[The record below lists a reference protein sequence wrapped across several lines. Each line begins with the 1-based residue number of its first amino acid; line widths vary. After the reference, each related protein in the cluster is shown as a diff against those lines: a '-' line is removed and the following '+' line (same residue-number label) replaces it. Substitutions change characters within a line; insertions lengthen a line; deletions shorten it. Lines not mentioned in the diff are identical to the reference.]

1 MEFALVFLIF
11 FSSSPPLL
19 DVEDS
24 LDRGATALYTVSLQ
38 EGTQYWLVLEV
49 HDEDSGV
56 DFDLIVADR
65 EMNLE
70 QFMNL
75 PYREDF
81 EYAHS
86 HARAVGSEPGGESVT
101 LSADYTGVYYIVVH
115 DVGQR
120 GGQYRLRLQ

>member
-1 MEFALVFLIF
+1 MEFLLVFLLF

-24 LDRGATALYTVSLQ
+24 LERGGTALYTVSLQ
-38 EGTQYWLVLEV
+38 EGTEYWIVLEIRGSSP
-49 HDEDSGV
+49 EA
-56 DFDLIVADR
+56 DFDVIVAGR

-81 EYAHS
+81 EL
-86 HARAVGSEPGGESVT
+86 ARTHRCASGEEQGSESFT

-115 DVGQR
+115 DVSNR
-120 GGQYRLRLQ
+120 GGNYRLKLQ

>member
-1 MEFALVFLIF
+1 MKFILLFLLF

-19 DVEDS
+19 EVEDS

-38 EGTQYWLVLEV
+38 EGTEYWIMLEA
-49 HDEDSGV
+49 ENGGSET
-56 DFDLIVADR
+56 DFDVIVAGR

-81 EYAHS
+81 EYARSHS
-86 HARAVGSEPGGESVT
+86 CAAGCEAGDESLTV
-101 LSADYTGVYYIVVH
+101 SAQYTGVYYIVVH
-115 DVGQR
+115 DAGQT
-120 GGQYRLRLQ
+120 GGTFRLKLQ

>member
-1 MEFALVFLIF
+1 MICVLVLFLF

-38 EGTQYWLVLEV
+38 EGTEYWIMLEAG
-49 HDEDSGV
+49 SGSSET
-56 DFDLIVADR
+56 DFDVIVAGR

-81 EYAHS
+81 EYARS
-86 HARAVGSEPGGESVT
+86 HACATGCEQGGESFT
-101 LSADYTGVYYIVVH
+101 LSAQYTGVYYIVVH
-115 DVGQR
+115 DAGQT
-120 GGQYRLRLQ
+120 GGTFRLKLQ

>member
-1 MEFALVFLIF
+1 MEFLLVFLLF

-24 LDRGATALYTVSLQ
+24 IERGGTALYTVSLQ
-38 EGTQYWLVLEV
+38 EGTEYWLVLDVRGENP
-49 HDEDSGV
+49 EA
-56 DFDLIVADR
+56 DFDVIVAGR

-81 EYAHS
+81 EYARS
-86 HARAVGSEPGGESVT
+86 HQCASGSEQGAESFT
-101 LSADYTGVYYIVVH
+101 LSAGYTGVYYIVVH
-115 DVGQR
+115 DVGNR
-120 GGQYRLRLQ
+120 GGAYRLKLQ

>member
-1 MEFALVFLIF
+1 MDFLLVFLVF

-24 LDRGATALYTVSLQ
+24 LDRGATAIYSVSLQ
-38 EGTQYWLVLEV
+38 EGTEYWLVLEV
-49 HDEDSGV
+49 RGTDSGA
-56 DFDLIVADR
+56 DFDVIVAGR

-70 QFMNL
+70 HFMNL

-81 EYAHS
+81 EYAHG
-86 HARAVGSEPGGESVT
+86 HACAAGTEPGNESLT

-120 GGQYRLRLQ
+120 GGSYRLKLQ